1 VCHNARSD
9 PLSCAATQR
18 GDGLMVRGAG
28 GGSGAAAADAKDVV
42 GLTRGQ
48 RSERGVGDA
57 S

>member
-1 VCHNARSD
+1 MCHNARSD